1 MAAAQSEAPESA
13 LPPQSEA
20 GAISEAGSER
30 DPAPP
35 ARQGI
40 KTTHRYDFSQPT
52 SLSAKEL
59 RRLQAYHEEFL
70 RAVATRLANYFR
82 LEVEL
87 SLSSIGTI
95 TFHNFAE
102 SLAKPTHL
110 TLFKAEPLRGICVL
124 ETEPALALAMADR
137 LLGGSGHCAGSPRE
151 LSEIES
157 TLLDHVVQLITH
169 DWCSLWAKWEKC
181 SPVLLGHESDG
192 RYLLSS
198 PPEATVLPLKVE
210 VRFGDSAGGLQM
222 AFPFS
227 TLEPLFRHVRQ
238 ELNLSL
244 ESPNESAAP
253 KPLQWNKILDDMKIS
268 ISAELPALNVPARQI
283 SRLKVG
289 DVLPL
294 PADFTSGVRLR
305 LAGLSRFIGRLGTRE
320 GQWAVEVTT
329 TVKT

>member
-1 MAAAQSEAPESA
+1 
-13 LPPQSEA
+13 
-20 GAISEAGSER
+20 
-30 DPAPP
+30 
-35 ARQGI
+35 
-40 KTTHRYDFSQPT
+40 
-52 SLSAKEL
+52 
-59 RRLQAYHEEFL
+59 
-70 RAVATRLANYFR
+70 
-82 LEVEL
+82 
-87 SLSSIGTI
+87 
-95 TFHNFAE
+95 
-102 SLAKPTHL
+102 
-110 TLFKAEPLRGICVL
+110 
-124 ETEPALALAMADR
+124 
-137 LLGGSGHCAGSPRE
+137 
-151 LSEIES
+151 
-157 TLLDHVVQLITH
+157 
-169 DWCSLWAKWEKC
+169 
-181 SPVLLGHESDG
+181 
-192 RYLLSS
+192 
-198 PPEATVLPLKVE
+198 
-210 VRFGDSAGGLQM
+210 M

-320 GQWAVEVTT
+320 GQWAVEVTS